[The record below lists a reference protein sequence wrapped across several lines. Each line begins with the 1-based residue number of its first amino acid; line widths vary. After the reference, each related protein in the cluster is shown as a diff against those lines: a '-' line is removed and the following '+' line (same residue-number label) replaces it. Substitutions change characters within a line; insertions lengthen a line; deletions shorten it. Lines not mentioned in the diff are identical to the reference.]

1 MPTRIPIYRD
11 DMFERLDKDKE
22 SLRWMLSADKAE
34 LLDEM
39 NRLTQLILDKLEPYK
54 EPPIDTS
61 NTGGLPLKSK
71 KK

>member
-11 DMFERLDKDKE
+11 EIFERLDKDK
-22 SLRWMLSADKAE
+22 AE
-34 LLDEM
+34 LKKEM
-39 NRLTQLILDKLEPYK
+39 NDLALLILAKLEPYK

-61 NTGGLPLKSK
+61 NTGGFLNSSGFPLKSK